1 MKSKNMG
8 FGVDLRNKVVGVLY
22 MRKDDFINMCK
33 NMVVEYNNRYKR
45 VNGNITSISPEDVEV
60 ENYYNTQHVKQA
72 VLSTPFIFAE
82 KFIVTFDQLNKVI
95 DSYVIDLTNNDRLV
109 IKGTGGKKR

>member
-1 MKSKNMG
+1 MKSKSMG

-45 VNGNITSISPEDVEV
+45 VNGNVTSISPDDVEV
-60 ENYYNTQHVKQA
+60 VNYYNTQYIKQA
-72 VLSTPFIFAE
+72 VLSTPFIFDE
-82 KFIVTFDQLNKVI
+82 RFVVTIDQKTKKM
-95 DSYVIDLTNNDRLV
+95 DSYIVKINETEDLL
-109 IKGTGGKKR
+109 IKGGRSR

>member
-1 MKSKNMG
+1 MKSKGMG
-8 FGVDLRNKVVGVLY
+8 FGVDLRNKVIGVLY

-45 VNGNITSISPEDVEV
+45 VNGNVTSISPEDVEV

-82 KFIVTFDQLNKVI
+82 KFVVTIDQKTKKV
-95 DSYVIDLTNNDRLV
+95 DSYIIKVDETEDLL
-109 IKGTGGKKR
+109 IKGGRSR